1 MGEELLELLVAA
13 TRWEGERIVSFELR
27 DPAGAELP
35 AWEPGAHVEVHL
47 PGGLTRQWSLCSDP
61 ADRSRWRI
69 AVLRLD
75 DGRGGSRAAHER
87 LTAGVRVP
95 VSPPRNRF
103 PLAAAHDG
111 PVLLLAGGIGITPLL
126 PMARALAARG
136 EAWRLVY
143 GARTRTALAFAGEL
157 DALAAASP
165 GGHGASLAAVGAPPL
180 AAVTRGDGAPPVT
193 LVPEDEAGRLD
204 LDALVAEAEA
214 TGATVYACGPAAMLD
229 ALAERAAAA
238 GWPADRLRTE
248 RFAADEQAA
257 ATAAAA
263 RASGDGFE
271 VRLAR
276 AGLTVRVDAGVSILD
291 AVRAVGVDVPSS
303 CEQGVCGTCETR
315 VLGGVPEH
323 HDQLLTDAERAA
335 GDCMMICVGRCAQG
349 PLVLD
354 L

>member
-13 TRWEGERIVSFELR
+13 TRWEGERVVSFELR
-27 DPAGAELP
+27 DPAGGELP

-47 PGGLTRQWSLCSDP
+47 PGGLMRQWSLCSDP

-87 LTAGVRVP
+87 LTAGARVRV
-95 VSPPRNRF
+95 SAPRNRF

-111 PVLLLAGGIGITPLL
+111 PVLLVAGGIGITPLL
-126 PMARALAARG
+126 PMARALVARG
-136 EAWRLVY
+136 EQWRLVY
-143 GARTRTALAFAGEL
+143 GARSRSSLAFAGEL
-157 DALAAASP
+157 EARAHSCASAA
-165 GGHGASLAAVGAPPL
+165 GVPL
-180 AAVTRGDGAPPVT
+180 AAGGPAGAGTPPVT
-193 LVPEDEAGRLD
+193 LVPEDEAGRID

-214 TGATVYACGPAAMLD
+214 TGAVVYACGPAAMLD
-229 ALAERAAAA
+229 ALAARAAAA
-238 GWPADRLRTE
+238 GWPEDRLRTE
-248 RFAADEQAA
+248 RFTADERAA
-257 ATAAAA
+257 ATATAA
-263 RASGDGFE
+263 RASGDAFE
-271 VRLAR
+271 VRLER
-276 AGLTVRVDAGVSILD
+276 SGLVVAVDQGVSILD
-291 AVRAVGVDVPSS
+291 AVRAAGVEVPSS

-335 GDCMMICVGRCAQG
+335 NDCMMICVGRCAAG

>member
-13 TRWEGERIVSFELR
+13 TRWEGERVVSFELR
-27 DPAGAELP
+27 DPAGGELP

-47 PGGLTRQWSLCSDP
+47 PGGLMRQWSLCSDP
-61 ADRSRWRI
+61 ADRSCWRI

-75 DGRGGSRAAHER
+75 DGRGGSRTAHER
-87 LTAGVRVP
+87 LTAGARVRV
-95 VSPPRNRF
+95 SLPRNRF

-111 PVLLLAGGIGITPLL
+111 PVLLVAGGIGITPLL
-126 PMARALAARG
+126 PMARTLAARG
-136 EAWRLVY
+136 EEWRLVY
-143 GARTRTALAFAGEL
+143 GARSRASLAFAGEL
-157 DALAAASP
+157 D
-165 GGHGASLAAVGAPPL
+165 GH
-180 AAVTRGDGAPPVT
+180 PVT
-193 LVPEDEAGRLD
+193 LLPEDEAGRID

-214 TGATVYACGPAAMLD
+214 SGATVYACGPAAMLD

-238 GWPADRLRTE
+238 GWPAERLRTE
-248 RFAADEQAA
+248 RFAADEQAV

-263 RASGDGFE
+263 RDGGDGFE
-271 VRLAR
+271 VRLER
-276 AGLTVRVDAGVSILD
+276 SGLVVAVEQGVSILD
-291 AVRAVGVDVPSS
+291 AVRAAGVDVPSS

-335 GDCMMICVGRCAQG
+335 NDCMMICVGRCAEG